1 MRIKGVIVRFAF
13 DDVKLRNFHWSVRS
27 KSSDDASRVDIS
39 IKKLYTWGLHAAVPL
54 TRAVR
59 RPHIAEQLTDKTP
72 RSFYFQPFIIVILYK
87 HANLESIG
95 NCIQ

>member
-72 RSFYFQPFIIVILYK
+72 RSFYFTRTV
-87 HANLESIG
+87 NLID
-95 NCIQ
+95 NL